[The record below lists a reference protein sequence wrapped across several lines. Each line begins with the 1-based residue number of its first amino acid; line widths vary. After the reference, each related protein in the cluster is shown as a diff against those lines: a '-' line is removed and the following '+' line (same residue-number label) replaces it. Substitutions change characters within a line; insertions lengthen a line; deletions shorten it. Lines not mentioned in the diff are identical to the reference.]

1 MMDRDMIDRWIDREN
16 IMHAW
21 MDRDDG
27 WMDTYDGCMD
37 RYD

>member
-1 MMDRDMIDRWIDREN
+1 MDDGQRYDRQMDRQN

-27 WMDTYDGCMD
+27 WMDRYDGWMD